1 MTGSS
6 CGRWSGL
13 QQVDKNDFIDAF
25 YAGVARLNEITW
37 RVLRRTETGKLRW
50 YAAGIAAGSIVFIA
64 VVLFL

>member
-1 MTGSS
+1 MTDSS

-13 QQVDKNDFIDAF
+13 HRSTRDDFIDAF
-25 YAGVARLNEITW
+25 YAGVARLTEITW
-37 RVLRRTETGKLRW
+37 LVLRRTETGKLRW